1 MRLKR
6 SDVSRNSQPRRSS
19 DAAEQNGNDGAVD
32 RPSPSLRW
40 RWHRGLFTCSPIRV
54 HALKLIA
61 AQRVMPDVSNAAATV
76 PSANAMKTPA
86 ESPV

>member
-1 MRLKR
+1 M
-6 SDVSRNSQPRRSS
+6 
-19 DAAEQNGNDGAVD
+19 
-32 RPSPSLRW
+32 RPSKTETTAPSIVRRPHFVGDGIAAFL
-40 RWHRGLFTCSPIRV
+40 HGSPIRV